1 LPWFFY
7 HSKVIYTNYSSTA
20 KLNQT
25 VPVLGFNA
33 EPIDLAAH
41 HGHGRG
47 LDPNGDLVKAAGRI

>member
-1 LPWFFY
+1 
-7 HSKVIYTNYSSTA
+7 VIYTNYSSTA